1 MVERAIRPLALNRK
15 NALFAG
21 SDGGGQHWAIL
32 ASLINTAKLNQVDPA
47 VYLGDVL
54 ARMVSGATPINRITD
69 LLVWNWKAAR
79 TSATPG

>member
-1 MVERAIRPLALNRK
+1 MAVGRK

-21 SDGGGQHWAIL
+21 SREGGRTWAIL

-54 ARMVSGATPINRITD
+54 ARMVGGATPINRLAE

-79 TSATPG
+79 ASPTPAIA